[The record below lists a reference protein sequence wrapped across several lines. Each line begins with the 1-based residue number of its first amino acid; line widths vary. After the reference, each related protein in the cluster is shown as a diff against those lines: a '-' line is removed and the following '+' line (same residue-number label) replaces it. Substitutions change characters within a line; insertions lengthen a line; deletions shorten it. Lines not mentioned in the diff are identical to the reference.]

1 MNINQKLPSVEHM
14 RQVARKRIPR
24 FGRDYL
30 EGVIGQG
37 RCLQHNRTALDRVQ
51 LELFTA
57 LEQERR
63 KRLEAEQEVH
73 RLKMSLAMAAA
84 NQHQAMQ
91 FTVGLAASAFGG
103 GEQLVKQLSLDP
115 S

>member
-1 MNINQKLPSVEHM
+1 MKLASKSFDTSMME
-14 RQVARKRIPR
+14 
-24 FGRDYL
+24 
-30 EGVIGQG
+30 
-37 RCLQHNRTALDRVQ
+37 LDRVQ

-57 LEQERR
+57 LEQERK

-103 GEQLVKQLSLDP
+103 GQQLVKQLRTATIDTGR
-115 S
+115 